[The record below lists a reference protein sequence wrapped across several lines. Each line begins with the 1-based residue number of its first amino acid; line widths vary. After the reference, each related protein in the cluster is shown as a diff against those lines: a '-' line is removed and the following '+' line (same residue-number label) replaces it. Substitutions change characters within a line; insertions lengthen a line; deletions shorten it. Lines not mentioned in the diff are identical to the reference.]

1 MTDTFL
7 GQMLS
12 TRFFKDCYVE
22 QVSGASTG
30 GVVAICRRNNLRQI
44 MDAYSQRMAWQ
55 IVRALQAMNELMR
68 APRCGCGS
76 FCV

>member
-1 MTDTFL
+1 MRGTVSGMTDTFL

-12 TRFFKDCYVE
+12 TLFFKDWYVE

-44 MDAYSQRMAWQ
+44 RHAYRQRMIWQ
-55 IVRALQAMNELMR
+55 IVRAI
-68 APRCGCGS
+68 
-76 FCV
+76 

>member
-1 MTDTFL
+1 MADTFL

-12 TRFFKDCYVE
+12 TLFFKDCYVE

-44 MDAYSQRMAWQ
+44 LDAYRQRMAWQ
-55 IVRALQAMNELMR
+55 IVRAI
-68 APRCGCGS
+68 
-76 FCV
+76 